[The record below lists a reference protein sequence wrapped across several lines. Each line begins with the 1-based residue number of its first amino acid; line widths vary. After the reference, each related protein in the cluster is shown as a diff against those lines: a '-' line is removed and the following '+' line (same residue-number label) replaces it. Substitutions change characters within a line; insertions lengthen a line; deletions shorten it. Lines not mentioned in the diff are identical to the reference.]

1 MQQTTA
7 SLEALSNLRVFTDNA
22 WYIIPILVLVMY
34 LWANEIQKAQKTKNW
49 NVIFSGLTI
58 FGLDLINE
66 TWNALVLTFTGHSA
80 FWTTPGNSA
89 FVIMVGWNLE
99 IALMFSIAGLVF
111 GKMLPEDKNKKIFG
125 RIPNRWFFSV
135 IFSIF
140 AVFVEIL
147 LNIAGMLVWE
157 YPWWNATP
165 WGVILIFL
173 FGYFHFFVGAF
184 YIYDL
189 RDMKQKYK
197 AIGIIYGVGIVAV
210 CIFGPLGMI

>member
-1 MQQTTA
+1 MLQTPA

-22 WYIIPILVLVMY
+22 WYIIPILVLIMY
-34 LWANEIQKAQKTKNW
+34 LWANEIQNAQKTKNW
-49 NVIFSGLTI
+49 NVVFSGLTV
-58 FGLDLINE
+58 FGMDLINE
-66 TWNALVLTFTGHSA
+66 TWNALVFTFTGHSA

-89 FVIMVGWNLE
+89 FVIMIGWNLE

-111 GKMLPEDKNKKIFG
+111 GKMLPEDKNEKILG
-125 RIPNRWFFSV
+125 KIPTRWFLAVAFAA
-135 IFSIF
+135 F

-157 YPWWNATP
+157 YPWWEATP

-173 FGYFHFFVGAF
+173 FGYFHFFVGANF
-184 YIYDL
+184 VYYF
-189 RDMKQKYK
+189 RDMKNKYK
-197 AIGIIYGVGIVAV
+197 AIGIIYGIGIIAV